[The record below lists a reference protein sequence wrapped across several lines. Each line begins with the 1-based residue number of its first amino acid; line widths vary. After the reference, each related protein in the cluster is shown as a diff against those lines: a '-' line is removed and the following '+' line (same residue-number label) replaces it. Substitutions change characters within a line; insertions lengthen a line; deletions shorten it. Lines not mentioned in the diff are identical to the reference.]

1 MNLKQKFEILQKNF
15 NLMAKSKLSLQ
26 EFGPV
31 SSFSTS
37 ILSGLMIGLA
47 IQYFIGYEPFPVV
60 IFVLVGIY
68 AVSYTQLTLPTLC
81 SVKISVVAV

>member
-1 MNLKQKFEILQKNF
+1 MNLKQKFEISQKNF

-37 ILSGLMIGLA
+37 ILSGLMIGLT

-68 AVSYTQLTLPTLC
+68 DGYRRMWR
-81 SVKISVVAV
+81 ISRKMEGEDIER